1 MLRAAAIV
9 IVAAALMT
17 HAAAADA
24 DNDGVPD
31 DSDVCPG
38 SVRGSDEHVDAHGCT
53 HLQVDA
59 DLDGVCNPDR
69 PRDANNRIVGTR
81 DDWCTGSD
89 NCKFVVNA
97 DQTRTLAG
105 PNGPGDA
112 CNTGESPCSEWS
124 APRGLLIAVMGQRC
138 VVLRREEGSHGVA
151 WRHVGH

>member
-1 MLRAAAIV
+1 
-9 IVAAALMT
+9 
-17 HAAAADA
+17 
-24 DNDGVPD
+24 
-31 DSDVCPG
+31 VCPG

-89 NCKFVVNA
+89 NCKFVFNP

-105 PNGPGDA
+105 EKGPGDA
-112 CNTGESPCSEWS
+112 CNKGAWSP
-124 APRGLLIAVMGQRC
+124 V
-138 VVLRREEGSHGVA
+138 
-151 WRHVGH
+151 